1 MSDRIVEL
9 PAARKFEGSVIEEPA
24 VAGPDWGAL
33 ARSAWNHRGRLAAGA
48 VVGVALAVALSFV
61 LPPTYVANVAL
72 LEAPRPGGGSALDQL
87 GLQAEMLGIKSGG
100 GSNALTYPDIL
111 RSRRLVTTLLEAKY
125 TDQKGAS
132 IKLIDHVMGGTPSP
146 QRSELA
152 VDEMRERL
160 DIGLDRRTNLLRVGV
175 KDRDPV
181 LAAAVAN
188 RLCTALQDVLTHA
201 MMTQASANRKFIEE
215 RLAGAE
221 RELAGAEA
229 SLRSFRES
237 NLHVDSPRLVLEQ
250 ARLAREMRVREEV
263 VIALSR
269 QYEIARVDENRD
281 VPVLNVMDPAVVPAF
296 RSSPKRAPMALAG
309 LLLGAAVAAAV
320 STEQWRRIR
329 ALGLPSSPAATEA
342 KAA

>member
-24 VAGPDWGAL
+24 VAGPDWGAI

-152 VDEMRERL
+152 VDEILEL
-160 DIGLDRRTNLLRVGV
+160 GPTH
-175 KDRDPV
+175 
-181 LAAAVAN
+181 
-188 RLCTALQDVLTHA
+188 RLCTALQHGLTHA

-309 LLLGAAVAAAV
+309 LLLGVAVAAAA

>member
-9 PAARKFEGSVIEEPA
+9 SAARAFEGAVIEEPA
-24 VAGPDWGAL
+24 APGPNWGAL
-33 ARSAWNHRGRLAAGA
+33 ARAAWSHRGRLAAGA
-48 VVGVALAVALSFV
+48 VAGAVLAVALSFV

-87 GLQAEMLGIKSGG
+87 GLQAEMLGIKGGG

-111 RSRRLVTTLLEAKY
+111 RSRRLLTTLLEEKY
-125 TDQKGAS
+125 TDRKGAS
-132 IKLIDHVMGGTPSP
+132 VALIDHVMGGKPSP

-152 VDEMRERL
+152 VQEMRERL

-201 MMTQASANRKFIEE
+201 MMTQASANRRFIEE
-215 RLAGAE
+215 RLASAE

-229 SLRSFRES
+229 SLRAFREA

-296 RSSPKRAPMALAG
+296 RSSPRRAPMALAG
-309 LLLGAAVAAAV
+309 VLLGLAVAAAA
-320 STEQWRRIR
+320 STDRWRRHG
-329 ALGLPSSPAATEA
+329 AGSSASAAIATEP

>member
-1 MSDRIVEL
+1 MSERIVEH
-9 PAARKFEGSVIEEPA
+9 PSARRFEGSVLEEPA

-33 ARSAWNHRGRLAAGA
+33 ARSAWQHRGRLAAGA
-48 VVGVALAVALSFV
+48 AVGVVLAVALSFV

-87 GLQAEMLGIKSGG
+87 GLQAEMLGIKAGG

-111 RSRRLVTTLLEAKY
+111 RSRRLVTTLLESNY
-125 TDQKGAS
+125 TDEKGRS
-132 IKLIDHVMGGTPSP
+132 VKLIDHVMGGTPSP
-146 QRSELA
+146 QRSERA

-229 SLRSFRES
+229 TLRAFREA

-309 LLLGAAVAAAV
+309 LLLGVAVAAAA
-320 STEQWRRIR
+320 STEQWRRVR
-329 ALGLPSSPAATEA
+329 AAAFPPSPAAKEA